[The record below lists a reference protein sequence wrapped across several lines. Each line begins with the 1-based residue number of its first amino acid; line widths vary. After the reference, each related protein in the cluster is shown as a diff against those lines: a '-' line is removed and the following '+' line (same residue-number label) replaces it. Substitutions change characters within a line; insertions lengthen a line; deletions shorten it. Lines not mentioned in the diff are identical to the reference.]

1 MKHRLF
7 FVLVFLIIR
16 PPLAAVA
23 ETLEDAWIDALAHDG
38 RIQSAEATVMAA
50 HEDLLAARALRYPS
64 LNARAAFT
72 VFDKGPATSV
82 SLPLLPTLTF
92 PLLEDDR
99 VLASRLSV
107 SVPVIT
113 FGKISGTVKA
123 SASAERATRADAART
138 VQDIKL
144 QVAEAYVAVLRARDA
159 LAVTRS
165 NVAALSAHGEDTRR
179 AFDQGLVPENDVLA
193 VTVALAQA
201 LQLELRAKNAVDLS
215 SAAYNRLL
223 GRPLTEE
230 PVLADLL
237 PGPDHPDEAACQTL
251 IDRALSLRPELR
263 GLSDQAEA
271 FAHKAG
277 SIRASALP
285 QVMIGGSLCRM
296 DQTLLDDDTFW
307 MGTVGLSWDLF
318 DGGVIRHRARSED
331 RKRLAAEHRLRD
343 ARSLISL
350 QVRQAFLDL
359 REARLRITVTE
370 GALDQSEENLAITK
384 NRYARD
390 IGSNTEVLDAETAR
404 LTSRINHTSAVY
416 DAVLADLRLK
426 RATGEL

>member
-1 MKHRLF
+1 MKHRLIIA
-7 FVLVFLIIR
+7 LVFLIIR

-72 VFDKGPATSV
+72 VFDEGPATSV

-92 PLLEDDR
+92 PLLEDDQ
-99 VLASRLSV
+99 VLASQLSV
-107 SVPVIT
+107 SMPVIT

-144 QVAEAYVAVLRARDA
+144 QVAEAYVAVLRARNA
-159 LAVTRS
+159 LAVTQS

-201 LQLELRAKNAVDLS
+201 RQLELRAKNAVDLS

-230 PVLADLL
+230 PDLADLR
-237 PGPDHPDEAACQTL
+237 PGPDHPDEAACQAL
-251 IDRALSLRPELR
+251 IDRALSLRPELK

-285 QVMIGGSLCRM
+285 QVVIGGSLCHM

-331 RKRLAAEHRLRD
+331 RKRLAVEHRLRD

-404 LTSRINHTSAVY
+404 LTSRINHTSAVF